1 MSKGSKIPKLTQ
13 LTQDNTSS
21 SDLMGQLLVKTG
33 QFRGGVVVGQKVE
46 GKVVEGFPALP
57 LFPKSEVIESYG
69 KDGKY
74 GAAFISSG
82 DLVKVVNFYNDSLP
96 RSGWQVSLKQQSETN
111 YFFEIKNDQLE
122 GAIIINTAADGKKT
136 AITISTAPR

>member
-1 MSKGSKIPKLTQ
+1 MRIRFLIVLTCLLF
-13 LTQDNTSS
+13 LTGCVPNIGLGGREETI
-21 SDLMGQLLVKTG
+21 LTE
-33 QFRGGVVVGQKVE
+33 QFVE